1 MMTAFPVSS
10 LPLPLQQNIS
20 HISIQ
25 TPPHTEKRPTTR
37 KPFDPAISKHKMC
50 HTISHIHR
58 QCGHPQKHEII
69 QLCSSSDHETCTL
82 LPILVNQV
90 DAPSLCISCFREVEA
105 SIDSLYESIVK
116 ANRASIACYEG
127 TQEDK
132 QIRGRAQGTC
142 DDYVAALERELVE
155 AREWRDR
162 AIREFRSQQNVW
174 ADG

>member
-1 MMTAFPVSS
+1 
-10 LPLPLQQNIS
+10 
-20 HISIQ
+20 
-25 TPPHTEKRPTTR
+25 
-37 KPFDPAISKHKMC
+37 MC

-69 QLCSSSDHETCTL
+69 QSCSSSDHETCPL

-116 ANRASIACYEG
+116 AVRCSIAYYEG
-127 TQEDK
+127 TLEDR
-132 QIRGRAQGTC
+132 QIRGRAQATSDG
-142 DDYVAALERELVE
+142 YVAVLERELVE
-155 AREWRDR
+155 ARERRDS